1 MFAYI
6 KGRYAYA
13 EGETLVIENQGL
25 GYLVRTA
32 AELLPR
38 FGRPGDEITCYTS
51 LVIRENELAI
61 YGFPDREGVTLFE
74 LLQSVNGIGP
84 KVASLII
91 GHFRPDELAL
101 AVLAGDIKA
110 LTQVKG
116 LGKKGAERLVLEL
129 KDKLKKAGF
138 EESSLS
144 PGVSAGLTE
153 LAPEELADAQ
163 TADVMRALL
172 VLGYSSQAAA
182 SAVKTAYQAEA
193 SLESNIK
200 NCLRSL
206 SQA

>member
-13 EGETLVIENQGL
+13 ERETLVIENQGL
-25 GYLVRTA
+25 GYLVRTSG
-32 AELLPR
+32 ELLPR

-51 LVIRENELAI
+51 LVIRENELSL

-84 KVASLII
+84 KVAALII

-116 LGKKGAERLVLEL
+116 LGKKGAERLILEL

-138 EESSLS
+138 DDISLS
-144 PGVSAGLTE
+144 SAAPAGMTDQAAEDQVSG
-153 LAPEELADAQ
+153 Q
-163 TADVMRALL
+163 SADVMRALL
-172 VLGYSSQAAA
+172 VLGYSSQDAAR
-182 SAVKTAYQAEA
+182 AVKAAYQPEA